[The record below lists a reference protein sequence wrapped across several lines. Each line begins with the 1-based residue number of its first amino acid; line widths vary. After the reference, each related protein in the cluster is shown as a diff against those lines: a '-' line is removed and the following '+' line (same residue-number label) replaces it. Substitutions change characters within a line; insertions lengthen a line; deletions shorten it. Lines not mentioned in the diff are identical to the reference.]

1 MIVTH
6 LPGGYFIETPAVL
19 PGPLLGGVVAAAAR
33 LRAARWVARQLGAE
47 PVSGD
52 PGAVREA
59 LEWAGAAAGLDH
71 DALRLALDEALDV
84 PPAAGSLSV
93 EHVRA

>member
-1 MIVTH
+1 MN
-6 LPGGYFIETPAVL
+6 AS
-19 PGPLLGGVVAAAAR
+19 
-33 LRAARWVARQLGAE
+33 RWVARQLGAE

-59 LEWAGAAAGLDH
+59 LEWAGAAAGLDPE
-71 DALRLALDEALDV
+71 ALRLALDEALAV

>member
-1 MIVTH
+1 
-6 LPGGYFIETPAVL
+6 
-19 PGPLLGGVVAAAAR
+19 
-33 LRAARWVARQLGAE
+33 
-47 PVSGD
+47 VSGD